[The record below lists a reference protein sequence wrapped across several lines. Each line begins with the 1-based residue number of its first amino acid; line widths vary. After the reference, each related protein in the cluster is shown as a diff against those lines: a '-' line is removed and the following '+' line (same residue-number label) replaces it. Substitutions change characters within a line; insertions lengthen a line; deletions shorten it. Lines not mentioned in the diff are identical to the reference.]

1 MMKRIKKRTL
11 ELNLPA
17 NRSAFLWGPR
27 KTGKTYW
34 INRHFADSVVIDLLK
49 TDVFAEYASRPSLLR
64 ERYQEYGRLVV
75 IDEIQMVPDLLNE
88 IHWLIENTGTSFL
101 MTGSSARKLRRRHT
115 NLLGGRAWRYSMTPL
130 TYAETEGFDLEQ
142 IMLSGLLPPHFL
154 SSDPVQDLR
163 SYVADY
169 LKEEIAVEAVIRNIP
184 AFAEFLRVAALTSG
198 ELLNYTNVAR
208 ETGVSAKVVRNYF
221 QILEDTLLGFRIQP
235 WRKVK
240 NRRLIETE
248 KFYLFDVGVTNYLAR
263 RTPRIGTPE
272 FGNSF
277 ENYILMELKAYQAY
291 RNPELDIRYWRTST
305 GFEVDFILD
314 DMNVAIEVKGSHR
327 IHSSHTKGL
336 RALLEEHTVKRSVI
350 VSLEKQPRKLDSSI
364 DVLPWQVFLEEL
376 WSGELAV

>member
-1 MMKRIKKRTL
+1 MMKKIKKRTL

-34 INRHFADSVVIDLLK
+34 INRHFTDSVVIDLLK
-49 TDVFAEYASRPSLLR
+49 TDIFAEYASRPSLLR
-64 ERYQEYGRLVV
+64 ERYQEYRRLVV

-115 NLLGGRAWRYSMTPL
+115 NLLAGRAWRYSMTPL
-130 TYAETEGFDLEQ
+130 TYAETEDFDLEQ

-235 WRKVK
+235 WRKVR

-336 RALLEEHTVKRSVI
+336 RALLEEHTVKRSII

-364 DVLPWQVFLEEL
+364 EVLPWQVFLEEL

>member
-1 MMKRIKKRTL
+1 MKRIKDRIL
-11 ELNLPA
+11 DLSLPA

-34 INRHFADSVVIDLLK
+34 INRHFADSVIIDLLK
-49 TDVFAEYASRPSLLR
+49 TDVFADYASRPSLLR
-64 ERYQEYGRLVV
+64 ERYQEHKGLIV

-88 IHWLIENTGTSFL
+88 IHWLIENTDVSFL
-101 MTGSSARKLRRRHT
+101 MTGSSARKLRRRHA
-115 NLLGGRAWRYSMTPL
+115 NLLGGRAWRYTMAPL
-130 TYAETEGFDLEQ
+130 TYAETEGFDLEH
-142 IMLSGLLPPHFL
+142 IVVSGLLPPHFL

-169 LKEEIAVEAVIRNIP
+169 LKEEIAAEAVIQNIP

-198 ELLNYTNVAR
+198 ELLNYTNVGR

-221 QILEDTLLGFRIQP
+221 QILEDTLLGFRIPP
-235 WRKVK
+235 WRKVS

-248 KFYLFDVGVTNYLAR
+248 KFYLFDVGVANYLAR
-263 RTPRIGTPE
+263 RVPRIGTPE

-277 ENYILMELKAYQAY
+277 EHYILMELKAYQAY

-305 GFEVDFILD
+305 GFEVDFILG

-327 IHSSHTKGL
+327 IHSTHTRGL
-336 RALLEEHTVKRSVI
+336 RALLEEHRVKEAVI
-350 VSLEKQPRKLDSSI
+350 VCLEKQPRRPDPYI
-364 DVLPWQVFLEEL
+364 EVLPWKVFLETL
-376 WSGELAV
+376 WSGELGV